1 MDDLKVYLENE
12 EDQQTIVDFI
22 LDRYQD
28 VKITTWEPDY
38 WEGREKEAGGPG
50 CWGLFIDNVS
60 ENIWPILIERYGP
73 RRTRLIGKIE
83 MSWENE
89 GGKDWKSREYI
100 DGKEKIS

>member
-38 WEGREKEAGGPG
+38 WEGR
-50 CWGLFIDNVS
+50 
-60 ENIWPILIERYGP
+60 
-73 RRTRLIGKIE
+73 
-83 MSWENE
+83 
-89 GGKDWKSREYI
+89 
-100 DGKEKIS
+100 

>member
-1 MDDLKVYLENE
+1 MKVYLENE
-12 EDQQTIVDFI
+12 EDQQTIVDLI

-38 WEGREKEAGGPG
+38 WEGREEEAGGPG
-50 CWGLFIDNVS
+50 CWGLFVDNVS

-73 RRTRLIGKIE
+73 RRKRLIGKIE

>member
-1 MDDLKVYLENE
+1 MLNRISFVCNLLYLDEDLEQDCCGKALVGITTFL
-12 EDQQTIVDFI
+12 IVLFFPI
-22 LDRYQD
+22 SLWFC
-28 VKITTWEPDY
+28 VKIVQEYDV
-38 WEGREKEAGGPG
+38 
-50 CWGLFIDNVS
+50 DNVS

-73 RRTRLIGKIE
+73 RRTRLIGKFE